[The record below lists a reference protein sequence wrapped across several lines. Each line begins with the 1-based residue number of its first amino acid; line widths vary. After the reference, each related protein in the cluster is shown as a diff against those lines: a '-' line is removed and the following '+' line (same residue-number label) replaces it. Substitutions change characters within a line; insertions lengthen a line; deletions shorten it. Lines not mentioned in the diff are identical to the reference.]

1 MKRWECILSDVD
13 DDSTMVVMIEAEYL
27 IEAELWIEDECEPGG
42 LYYGFRP
49 FVTSV
54 LSV

>member
-1 MKRWECILSDVD
+1 MSDVD
-13 DDSTMVVMIEAEYL
+13 DGSTMVIFIEAEYL
-27 IEAELWIEDECEPGG
+27 IDAQTFIEDECEPGG

-49 FVTSV
+49 FVTST